1 MTCPGSQNLPLAE
14 LGCWPKQSRPGV
26 LALPTRLTC
35 CSGQIRRRPGG
46 VCPSPSPCVFIW
58 VYVSGL
64 GWAERLSITVGIH
77 NITFFK
83 SYLCLS
89 PDQEA

>member
-26 LALPTRLTC
+26 LALPIRLTC

-46 VCPSPSPCVFIW
+46 VAP
-58 VYVSGL
+58 
-64 GWAERLSITVGIH
+64 LSIP
-77 NITFFK
+77 
-83 SYLCLS
+83 LCLHLGLCIRAGVGRAS
-89 PDQEA
+89 VRSSGNP